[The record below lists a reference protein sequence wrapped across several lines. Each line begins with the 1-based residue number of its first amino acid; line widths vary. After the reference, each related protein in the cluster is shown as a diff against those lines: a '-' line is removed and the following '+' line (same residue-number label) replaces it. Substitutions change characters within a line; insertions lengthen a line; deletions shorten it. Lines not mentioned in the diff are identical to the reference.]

1 MYDQKTLR
9 SLLASMGV
17 ITTSFGLL
25 ANLIDVLDSDEA
37 IECAH
42 RCKIDK
48 KKWLMVCTDR
58 RVLLLNEKLF
68 NAEVRD
74 INFSK
79 ISSVSTEGLRK
90 IFKGGIKIQ
99 YSGGSLECDM
109 SGVYA
114 AKMCDC
120 IAGHLRAKD
129 STVNVVVSPTPN
141 THPENDP
148 YEEIKK
154 LKELL
159 DLGLITSEE
168 FDCKKKQLLGL

>member
-9 SLLASMGV
+9 SLLAGMGV

-25 ANLIDVLDSDEA
+25 ANLIDV
-37 IECAH
+37 
-42 RCKIDK
+42 
-48 KKWLMVCTDR
+48 
-58 RVLLLNEKLF
+58 
-68 NAEVRD
+68 
-74 INFSK
+74 
-79 ISSVSTEGLRK
+79 VSTEGLRK

-114 AKMCDC
+114 AKMRDC

-141 THPENDP
+141 THPENNP
-148 YEEIKK
+148 YGEIKK

-159 DLGLITSEE
+159 DLDLITSEE